1 MNKTKIK
8 NISLIKKK
16 KYKKNDD
23 FNIVNNILYYRIM
36 IAKNELMIVINGYI
50 EIPMNIMLKRNLL
63 NFKGCIVNIQRALL
77 VQQSQNEEKHP

>member
-77 VQQSQNEEKHP
+77 V

>member
-1 MNKTKIK
+1 
-8 NISLIKKK
+8 
-16 KYKKNDD
+16 
-23 FNIVNNILYYRIM
+23 M

-77 VQQSQNEEKHP
+77 V